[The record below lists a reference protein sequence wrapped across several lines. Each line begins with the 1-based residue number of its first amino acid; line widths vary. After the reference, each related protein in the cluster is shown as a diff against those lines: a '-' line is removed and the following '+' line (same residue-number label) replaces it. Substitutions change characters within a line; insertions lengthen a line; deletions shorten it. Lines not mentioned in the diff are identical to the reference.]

1 MEINIKQIKSEEVLE
16 LCGNRFF
23 TEEQIAEIRKA

>member
-1 MEINIKQIKSEEVLE
+1 MKITIEQIESEEVLE

-23 TEEQIAEIRKA
+23 TEEQVKEIQGA